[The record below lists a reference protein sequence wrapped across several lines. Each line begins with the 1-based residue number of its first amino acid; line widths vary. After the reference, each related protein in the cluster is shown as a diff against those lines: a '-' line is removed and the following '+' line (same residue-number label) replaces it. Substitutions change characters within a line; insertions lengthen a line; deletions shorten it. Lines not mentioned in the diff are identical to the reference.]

1 MSDEAKKTLKTITLK
16 KLKPESYRFWVSAA
30 STTLQVHNCL
40 DIVLGRKPK
49 PAPADENASLTPTLR
64 TSISGREIRHSLAR
78 EALLNALEDPELV
91 KVYQSPTA
99 QDIWKRLSEEYG
111 TVSDLMYARAEAALR
126 SLVKLLTTAVK
137 NHIEVFTRLKEERDI
152 SAPENITPLDTVRT
166 NLAILTS
173 LGEPW
178 KLFHQALGD
187 SAQTVKTGELFAE
200 VLAMVDTT
208 TPSQPSGT
216 SATSPPPV
224 AHTKY
229 DNKPASPKKTVCQ
242 ISAQQALRK
251 DEMLL
256 PQRTTS
262 YHRGMLCLG
271 RRRCWHRRLV
281 KLIMAHVVC
290 EDISTPM
297 LSNHMY
303 LSCYGKSSPTS
314 SAQYFC
320 LR

>member
-1 MSDEAKKTLKTITLK
+1 MHWKI
-16 KLKPESYRFWVSAA
+16 
-30 STTLQVHNCL
+30 
-40 DIVLGRKPK
+40 
-49 PAPADENASLTPTLR
+49 
-64 TSISGREIRHSLAR
+64 
-78 EALLNALEDPELV
+78 V

-187 SAQTVKTGELFAE
+187 LAQTVKTGELFAE

-208 TPSQPSGT
+208 TPSQSSGT

-229 DNKPASPKKTVCQ
+229 DNKPASPKKLFAKSQRNKPYEKTKCFF
-242 ISAQQALRK
+242 RK
-251 DEMLL
+251 E
-256 PQRTTS
+256 PRHTIEE
-262 YHRGMLCLG
+262 CF
-271 RRRCWHRRLV
+271 V
-281 KLIMAHVVC
+281 
-290 EDISTPM
+290 
-297 LSNHMY
+297 
-303 LSCYGKSSPTS
+303 
-314 SAQYFC
+314 
-320 LR
+320 